1 MSTRSLIAVVSALTC
16 AALASASVLQ
26 SGVPV
31 SDSGTD
37 NSLNYP
43 NTARKVAC
51 GPDGTI
57 FAAYY
62 SDTGGIRVA
71 RSTDR
76 GATFL
81 PSVQVNADAAQ
92 AEVVVDADGVVHVA
106 WADADGVHY
115 SRSTD
120 GGATFSAPTLVNATA
135 SSSVHLAVDAPWVY
149 IVPRD
154 GTVLYRNGNS
164 GSGSWTSTA
173 IDDPRVFADVHVDH
187 NTHDVIVVTDDPTV
201 RMYVSSDNGATFG
214 AAVEPGVSI
223 FFSTAVFVANQ
234 SGRHLFMSG
243 SGTAAVR
250 INIDT
255 NVVTELTFGETTLA
269 QGRTLSVNTFGNV
282 IDGYVSNTDVVF
294 AVSDDD
300 GATFEAPV
308 VVAAAD
314 TLSVAINAANGDV
327 VAIYEVGGEIFCNV
341 YGGLVETPAVP
352 PTVTTGNVSG
362 ITAFSALGGG
372 EVTDAGGGDV
382 TARGVVYN
390 TTGDPTLENATVT
403 VDGAGVGSFTS
414 TLTGLT
420 PNQTYHVR
428 AYATNASGTAYGEA
442 QTFKTKALPDLRL
455 TITPEQ
461 QRALVGQSPTFLVT
475 LENVGEGDA
484 LDVVITLQLP
494 ANARFVSLTVLF
506 KGTRQTIEPDV
517 ATGEGFVDIGVGDLA
532 AGETIEMRLILQAT
546 GRGTLAI
553 TGGASFNVDGADEPS
568 DTLVEGASAS
578 SIEIDDDYV
587 QVLSQQ
593 APLCGGLGLWPAAL
607 LLAGLATLRHGRRF
621 NG

>member
-1 MSTRSLIAVVSALTC
+1 MSTRSLFAMVSALTC
-16 AALASASVLQ
+16 TALASASVLQ

-57 FAAYY
+57 YAAYY

-71 RSTDR
+71 RSTNR
-76 GATFL
+76 GASFL
-81 PSVQVNADAAQ
+81 PSVQVNAVAAQ
-92 AEVVVDADGVVHVA
+92 AEIAVDVNGVVHVA

-120 GGATFSAPTLVNATA
+120 GGSSFSAPTVVNATPA
-135 SSSVHLAVDAPWVY
+135 SSVHVAVDAPWVY

-154 GTVLYRNGNS
+154 GDVLYRNGSNGTGAWS
-164 GSGSWTSTA
+164 STA
-173 IDDPRVFADVHVDH
+173 IDAPRVFADVHVDL
-187 NTHDVIVVTDDPTV
+187 NSHDVIVVTDDPTV
-201 RMYVSSDNGATFG
+201 RMYVSADRGATF
-214 AAVEPGVSI
+214 APAVEPGVSI
-223 FFSTAVFVANQ
+223 FYSTAVFVASE

-243 SGTAAVR
+243 SGTDAVR

-255 NVVTELTFGETTLA
+255 NVVTNLTFGETTLP
-269 QGRTLSVNTFGNV
+269 QGRTLSVNTLGNV

-294 AVSDDD
+294 AVSADD
-300 GATFEAPV
+300 GATFDAPV
-308 VVAAAD
+308 VVAAAN
-314 TLSVAINAANGDV
+314 TLSVAINTANGDV

-341 YGGLVETPAVP
+341 YGGLVETPVVP
-352 PTVTTGNVSG
+352 PTVTTGNVTS
-362 ITAFSALGGG
+362 ITAFSALCGG

-390 TTGDPTLENATVT
+390 TTGDPTLENGTATL
-403 VDGAGVGSFTS
+403 DGAGLGSFTS
-414 TLTGLT
+414 ILANLT

-428 AYATNASGTAYGEA
+428 AYATNAAGTAYGEV
-442 QTFKTKALPDLRL
+442 QTFQTKGLPDLKL

-484 LDVVITLQLP
+484 LDVVVTLQLP
-494 ANARFVSLTVLF
+494 ANAKFVSLTVLF
-506 KGTRQTIEPDV
+506 KGTRQIIEPDIT
-517 ATGEGFVDIGVGDLA
+517 TGEGFVDIGVGDLA
-532 AGETIEMRLILQAT
+532 AGETLEMRVALQAT
-546 GRGTLAI
+546 ARGTLAM
-553 TGGASFNVDGADEPS
+553 TGGASYNVEGADEPS

-587 QVLSQQ
+587 QVVSQQ

-607 LLAGLATLRHGRRF
+607 LLAGLATLKRGRRF